1 MSKKMSKNITVASL
15 RDILRGSN
23 QSRLPRSKSK
33 DKISLKKSIDN
44 FRFLSPS
51 TSFANL

>member
-15 RDILRGSN
+15 RDIIRGTN
-23 QSRLPRSKSK
+23 QRQFPRSKSK

-44 FRFLSPS
+44 FKFLSPS